1 MASLRCHGD
10 SDCNKTQIIRNFH
23 LYIIQLWKPFFH
35 IFTHGDVINAQTWE
49 VSPPKKSSRATLKPL
64 NSERNTYNRERI
76 IYKNTHN
83 RYYLVGPPPS
93 TLLSVT
99 CPSLHLWPADN
110 TLAKKNY
117 NCLLLSSDRYR

>member
-1 MASLRCHGD
+1 MTRFTSGPNAERQTFSRQSYADDYSSPFSL
-10 SDCNKTQIIRNFH
+10 
-23 LYIIQLWKPFFH
+23 
-35 IFTHGDVINAQTWE
+35 
-49 VSPPKKSSRATLKPL
+49 LKFPTEGLITTRSNRMKFRLLDFRDTAPLKLL